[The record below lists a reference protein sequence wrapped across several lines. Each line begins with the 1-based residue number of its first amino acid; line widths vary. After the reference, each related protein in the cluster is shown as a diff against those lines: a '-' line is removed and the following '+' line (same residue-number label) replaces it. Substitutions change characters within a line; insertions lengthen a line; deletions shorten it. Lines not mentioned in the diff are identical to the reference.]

1 MRGIE
6 PINRGE
12 RLAYIDL
19 FCQERD
25 FAIQTIFKRC
35 GSFMADC
42 QELSPIHFIMLV
54 LAVRQFYSF

>member
-19 FCQERD
+19 FYQQRD
-25 FAIQTIFKRC
+25 FAIQSIFKRC

-42 QELSPIHFIMLV
+42 
-54 LAVRQFYSF
+54 

>member
-19 FCQERD
+19 FYQQRD

-42 QELSPIHFIMLV
+42 
-54 LAVRQFYSF
+54 